1 MSHYGVSER
10 LQGMM
15 CTEPVVQTPTP
26 KPEEP
31 VPISPRAS
39 TFRSRRSRRK
49 SIDQS
54 DQTGVNDLESGISMR
69 DLDMDMEEI
78 HRAASFKG
86 LTFAQVANQIWH
98 FCSVDHGPR
107 CTTTTYPYVC
117 LEHANRYSRYLYR
130 I

>member
-1 MSHYGVSER
+1 
-10 LQGMM
+10 MM
-15 CTEPVVQTPTP
+15 CTEPVVQIPTP

-31 VPISPRAS
+31 VPSSPGAS
-39 TFRSRRSRRK
+39 TLRSRRSRHK
-49 SIDQS
+49 SFNQPS
-54 DQTGVNDLESGISMR
+54 QTRVDDLESGVSLG
-69 DLDMDMEEI
+69 DLDTEEI

-107 CTTTTYPYVC
+107 CTAATYPYIF
-117 LEHANRYSRYLYR
+117 LEHADGYPRYLYR